1 MLVSQYTN
9 TKYMLIKALQVR
21 RIWGIILKPF
31 IADVES
37 KVLEKGEF
45 PKVTELISNSQE
57 KHENFLVLVMAS
69 C

>member
-1 MLVSQYTN
+1 MFV
-9 TKYMLIKALQVR
+9 
-21 RIWGIILKPF
+21 
-31 IADVES
+31 S